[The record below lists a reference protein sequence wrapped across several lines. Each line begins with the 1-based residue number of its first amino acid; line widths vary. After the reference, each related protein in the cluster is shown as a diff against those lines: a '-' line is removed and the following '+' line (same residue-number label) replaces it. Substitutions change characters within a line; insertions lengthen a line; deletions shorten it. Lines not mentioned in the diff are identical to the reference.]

1 MGFVGLQAA
10 PASAAR
16 AERLTI
22 EATREQLTLPS
33 LPTVGVPFSTRLKL
47 TDVDGNPI
55 GDGSASAMVVGLT
68 SGLVPTPICTGS
80 IVLRLA
86 GGELHLQCQVEFFA
100 PDKTQ
105 RGAIIGGTEEFR
117 NATGDF
123 ERRTPTPDTVIL
135 DLNLTAP

>member
-1 MGFVGLQAA
+1 MGLVGLQAA
-10 PASAAR
+10 PA
-16 AERLTI
+16 
-22 EATREQLTLPS
+22 
-33 LPTVGVPFSTRLKL
+33 
-47 TDVDGNPI
+47 
-55 GDGSASAMVVGLT
+55 
-68 SGLVPTPICTGS
+68 S

-135 DLNLTAP
+135 DLHLTVS